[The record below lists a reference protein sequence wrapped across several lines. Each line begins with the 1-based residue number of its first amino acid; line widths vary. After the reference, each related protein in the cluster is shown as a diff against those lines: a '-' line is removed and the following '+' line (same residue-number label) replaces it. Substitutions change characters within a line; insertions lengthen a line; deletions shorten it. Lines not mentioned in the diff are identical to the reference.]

1 MYKLIIKVQK
11 NVKLTN
17 IFVKSHGFEINRKKR
32 IYFQKFYKNLKEYI
46 INISLKTFQNIIYN
60 IIIIYNNI
68 IFLILLTLQ
77 NILDI

>member
-32 IYFQKFYKNLKEYI
+32 IYQKFYKNLKEYI

-68 IFLILLTLQ
+68 IFLILLILQ

>member
-32 IYFQKFYKNLKEYI
+32 IY
-46 INISLKTFQNIIYN
+46 
-60 IIIIYNNI
+60 
-68 IFLILLTLQ
+68 
-77 NILDI
+77 

>member
-17 IFVKSHGFEINRKKR
+17 IFVKSHSFEINRKKR